1 MARSHSWKKSGHFPS
16 SSLFGIE
23 NPCASGQGGGG
34 GDDDGGSGGGDNQ
47 KTAFTMPFSPFLT
60 TLSFG
65 GHDTCVLFRAVVLVS
80 YVNY

>member
-1 MARSHSWKKSGHFPS
+1 MLCVPG
-16 SSLFGIE
+16 
-23 NPCASGQGGGG
+23 CD
-34 GDDDGGSGGGDNQ
+34 DDDGGSGGGDNQ